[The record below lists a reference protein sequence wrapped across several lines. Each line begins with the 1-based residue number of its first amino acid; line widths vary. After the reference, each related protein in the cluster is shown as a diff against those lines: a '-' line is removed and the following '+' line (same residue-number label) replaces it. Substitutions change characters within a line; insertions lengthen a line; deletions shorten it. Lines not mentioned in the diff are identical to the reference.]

1 MMGVDEVV
9 DGGILLRN
17 AGGEDGKDAN
27 GVVAISLGRDGMVGR
42 AYGMFCAGVKYMMF
56 EGKFVVNMLRK
67 YFGDDRGGYVDMMLD
82 FGMGILSG
90 RIALDVAE
98 VYIVELVSVP
108 SWEGEYVLLRR
119 VRML

>member
-1 MMGVDEVV
+1 MAVDEVV
-9 DGGILLRN
+9 DGGIQLRN
-17 AGGEDGKDAN
+17 VGGEDGKGAN

-56 EGKFVVNMLRK
+56 EGNFVASMWRK
-67 YFGDDRGGYVDMMLD
+67 YFGDDRGGCVDMMLD
-82 FGMGILSG
+82 FGRGILSG

-98 VYIVELVSVP
+98 VYIVALVSAP
-108 SWEGEYVLLRR
+108 SWEGGYVQLKR